1 MSRITTVA
9 RARLRQAIRERLQR
23 GIRPTPA
30 TVLADGWY
38 GWVVQGFVPLT
49 DLIERWPRRWRDAVG
64 RTGALRGLVLF
75 VYSASFDTVAVIRT
89 DPGWRSLLLLR
100 ALFGRR
106 RKLVAL
112 HFIDHARRRSG
123 GGAVVD
129 LVWQPIDRWAT
140 RRALLA
146 GQVLSKGEAE
156 LYAGRFGVEV
166 ERFRLIPFAWR
177 MSELGAALPQRARGS
192 AEPQASRGSAEPQ
205 MGSVGSAEP
214 RVIAAGRAGCD
225 WPTLFAAAR
234 RAAQDA
240 ARGNGAAWE
249 LTVVCGDHDL
259 SEVLR
264 LNTARGGR
272 PLASIRVDIPH
283 EDARALLRDS
293 DIAVLAMHP
302 GELSHGHV
310 RLCDSIDA
318 GVAVVASGVAS
329 LDGYVID
336 GETALLVPPGDAD
349 ALCTAVDRLRAD
361 PALRHRLATVAF
373 ERAAGWTWD
382 AYLEA
387 IDALA
392 HGRDPV
398 TPF

>member
-1 MSRITTVA
+1 MSALAATV
-9 RARLRQAIRERLQR
+9 RARLRRAIRARVQR

-49 DLIERWPRRWRDAVG
+49 DLIERWPRRWREAVG

-75 VYSASFDTVAVIRT
+75 VYSVSFDTVVVIRT

-100 ALFGRR
+100 AVFGRR
-106 RKLVAL
+106 RKLIAL

-123 GGAVVD
+123 RGAVVD
-129 LVWQPIDRWAT
+129 LAWRPIDRWAT

-146 GQVLSKGEAE
+146 GQVLSTGEAE
-156 LYAGRFGVEV
+156 LYAKRFGVEA

-177 MSELGAALPQRARGS
+177 MSELGAALPTRAGGS
-192 AEPQASRGSAEPQ
+192 AEPPGPR
-205 MGSVGSAEP
+205 GSAEP

-234 RAAQDA
+234 RAAEDA
-240 ARGNGAAWE
+240 ARGEGVAWE
-249 LTVVCGDHDL
+249 LTVVCGGHDL
-259 SEVLR
+259 PEVLR
-264 LNTARGGR
+264 LNSIGGR
-272 PLASIRVDIPH
+272 PLASVRADIPH
-283 EDARALLRDS
+283 EDARALLRAS
-293 DIAVLAMHP
+293 DIAVMAMRD

-310 RLCDSIDA
+310 RLCDATDA
-318 GVAVVASGVAS
+318 GAAVVASRVAS
-329 LDGYVID
+329 LDGYVVD
-336 GETALLVPPGDAD
+336 GETVLLVPPEQPG
-349 ALCTAVDRLRAD
+349 ALRAAVDRLRAD
-361 PALRHRLATVAF
+361 PELRRRLAAGAF

-392 HGRDPV
+392 HAENGGAPPKRGPSTADL
-398 TPF
+398 